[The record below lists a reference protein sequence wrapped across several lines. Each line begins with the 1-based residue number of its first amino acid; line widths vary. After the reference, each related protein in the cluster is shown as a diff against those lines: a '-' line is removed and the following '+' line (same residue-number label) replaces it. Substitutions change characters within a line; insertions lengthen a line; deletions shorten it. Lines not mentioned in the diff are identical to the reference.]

1 MELSK
6 VEGGIG
12 LCGRNCFL
20 HSNLSFFKGFTGHES
35 INRSMLT
42 CSLMGLLTYLRGMK
56 SKPFG
61 DRIKPPYTFFSVNY
75 PGMVMVQTTS
85 CLVVA
90 FIFPPLFEAF
100 LASGLPLTAVGK
112 GVGGIA
118 LRHLI
123 GKLQLEKRCT
133 HAGMNH

>member
-12 LCGRNCFL
+12 LGGRNCFL
-20 HSNLSFFKGFTGHES
+20 HSNLSSFKGFTGHES
-35 INRSMLT
+35 IA
-42 CSLMGLLTYLRGMK
+42 CSLMGLLTYVRGMI
-56 SKPFG
+56 SKLFG
-61 DRIKPPYTFFSVNY
+61 DRIKPPYTFFSVY
-75 PGMVMVQTTS
+75 YAGMVMVQTTS

-123 GKLQLEKRCT
+123 GELPPEQRCT
-133 HAGMNH
+133 HAWMNH